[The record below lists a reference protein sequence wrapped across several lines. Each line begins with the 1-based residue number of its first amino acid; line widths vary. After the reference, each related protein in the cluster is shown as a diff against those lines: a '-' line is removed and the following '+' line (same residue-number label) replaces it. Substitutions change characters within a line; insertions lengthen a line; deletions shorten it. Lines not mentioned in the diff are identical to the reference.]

1 MKNKKILM
9 ILDGF
14 LASII
19 LVSCGL
25 RISDTVQDVTS
36 EIRQE
41 TPKEDTEDLGI
52 KQVLEQKK
60 GENVDISTKDF
71 TGYIYIMSTKE
82 NIESIRKS
90 EFNINN
96 DSFHDVKKGSEHDFN
111 IRYNSKTFFSVKQ
124 IKVESVSSVKIS
136 SNYSENN
143 LLVLREEKW

>member
-1 MKNKKILM
+1 M
-9 ILDGF
+9 ILVGF

-60 GENVDISTKDF
+60 
-71 TGYIYIMSTKE
+71 
-82 NIESIRKS
+82 R
-90 EFNINN
+90 
-96 DSFHDVKKGSEHDFN
+96 
-111 IRYNSKTFFSVKQ
+111 
-124 IKVESVSSVKIS
+124 
-136 SNYSENN
+136 
-143 LLVLREEKW
+143 

>member
-9 ILDGF
+9 ILVGF

-71 TGYIYIMSTKE
+71 TMIWTHSKIFGKLNNVDI
-82 NIESIRKS
+82 KS
-90 EFNINN
+90 FKNAIAKKVIN
-96 DSFHDVKKGSEHDFN
+96 DFTN
-111 IRYNSKTFFSVKQ
+111 GFM
-124 IKVESVSSVKIS
+124 
-136 SNYSENN
+136 
-143 LLVLREEKW
+143 